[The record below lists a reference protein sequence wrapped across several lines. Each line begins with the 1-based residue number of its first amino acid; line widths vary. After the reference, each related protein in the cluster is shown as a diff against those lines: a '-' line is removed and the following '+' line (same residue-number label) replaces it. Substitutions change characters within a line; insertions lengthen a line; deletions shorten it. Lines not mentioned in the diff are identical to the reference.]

1 MRQTDCMHDTHR
13 RGVPLVMIGTSERAV
28 AEPLAARMRD
38 EGAVVL
44 IAEGDRACLRVATAV
59 SPDVVLL
66 DPRLS
71 SRLVRLLHAHPA
83 LSRAQISRSPTL
95 AVESSHL
102 ATSRLAA
109 IAHRQTDHQ

>member
-1 MRQTDCMHDTHR
+1 MRETDCMPDMHR
-13 RGVPLVMIGTSERAV
+13 RGVPLVVIGTSERAV
-28 AEPLAARMRD
+28 AEPLAARMCD

-71 SRLVRLLHAHPA
+71 RRLVSMLHAHPS
-83 LSRAQISRSPTL
+83 LSRAQISRSSAL
-95 AVESSHL
+95 ALECV
-102 ATSRLAA
+102 R
-109 IAHRQTDHQ
+109 